1 MSLEIDPAGPL
12 RDRLQLSFETDP
24 VCAVLR
30 PHGAF
35 SPEAGLAWIRLAVG
49 DPRFVPGMSIVYD
62 ISQIDARSLTTTVLR
77 NYVERLRHN
86 PAPAAERVRVAFVAP
101 SPEAFG
107 MIRMFEVFA
116 SSDVPRD
123 RAVFRTMEEA
133 LAWLR
138 ESTGDC
144 VP

>member
-1 MSLEIDPAGPL
+1 MSTGIDPAGPF

-35 SPEAGLAWIRLAVG
+35 SPDAGLAWIGMAVS
-49 DPRFVPGMSIVYD
+49 DPRYVPGMPIVYD
-62 ISQIDARSLTTTVLR
+62 LTELDANSLTTAVVR
-77 NYVERLRHN
+77 NYVQRIRDN
-86 PAPAAERVRVAFVAP
+86 PAPAAERVRVAFIAP
-101 SPEAFG
+101 SPVAFG
-107 MIRMFEVFA
+107 MIRMFEALA
-116 SSDVPRD
+116 SSRVPRD

-138 ESTGDC
+138 
-144 VP
+144 